1 MKKKKKALHMKK
13 LFFLP
18 PFQTNCTITT
28 NCATLEKQ
36 LRLKYG
42 SYLSNTP
49 APTHYSISAL
59 RTENG
64 YTVQTPVGTLQS
76 DTALYEIDHF
86 LFERTVYD
94 PHIWALHG
102 AAVEWNKQCHL
113 FLAATTSGKTTLT
126 SYLCSNGF
134 GYLTDDCILLDRQS
148 LCVHPYATP
157 LQLRRGGVEVLTHY
171 DTLPTKMTALE
182 EGSRLERLVYTPSN
196 VPQRPVP
203 LASIFFM
210 ERTENENALIEMN
223 ATERITALMQAP
235 ITNYAVTG
243 EYLRFLSGLSQKA
256 PCYRLRYYDMNYV
269 KELIQN
275 G

>member
-1 MKKKKKALHMKK
+1 MKK

-18 PFQTNCTITT
+18 PFQATCSITT
-28 NCATLEKQ
+28 NCTVLEKQ
-36 LRLKYG
+36 LYLKYG

-49 APTHYSISAL
+49 APTHYAISAL
-59 RTENG
+59 RTEKG
-64 YTVQTPVGTLQS
+64 YIIQTPEGTLQS

-86 LFERTVYD
+86 LFDHTVYD
-94 PHIWALHG
+94 SRILALHG
-102 AAVEWNKQCHL
+102 GAVEWKEKCCL

-157 LQLRRGGVEVLTHY
+157 IQLRCGGVEVLKRY
-171 DTLPTKMTALE
+171 SALPNELKALE
-182 EGSRLERLVYTPSN
+182 EGTALDRMVYTPSN

-203 LASIFFM
+203 LASIFFR